1 MELEVYKKDG
11 TKSGEKVKLSDD
23 IFGIEPNEHAI
34 YRAVRAYLDNQRQGT
49 AKVKTREEVRGGGK
63 KPFKQKGTGNARQG
77 SSRSPVMVGGGSIF
91 GPKPRD
97 YTTKL
102 PTQLHKLA
110 RKSAL
115 SFKAKEGQIK
125 IVEDFSFDAP
135 KTKEMVSVLKALQ
148 LETSKTLLLMPK
160 ADGNVVKSGR
170 NIPRFIIK
178 EADKASTYDFVN
190 NNILL
195 IQKGAVEVLQNT
207 FKN

>member
-1 MELEVYKKDG
+1 MEMEVYRKDG

-23 IFGIEPNEHAI
+23 IFGIQPNEHAM
-34 YRAVRAYLDNQRQGT
+34 YRAVRVYLDNQRQGT
-49 AKVKTREEVRGGGK
+49 SKVKTREEVRGGGR

-77 SSRSPVMVGGGSIF
+77 SSRSPVMIGGGSIF

-97 YTTKL
+97 YSSSL

-115 SFKAKEGQIK
+115 SFKAREGQIK

-135 KTKEMVSVLKALQ
+135 KTKEMVALLKALQ
-148 LETSKTLLLMPK
+148 LDASKTLLLMPK

-170 NIPRFIIK
+170 NIQKFFVK

-190 NNILL
+190 NSMLL
-195 IQKGAVEVLQNT
+195 IQRSAVEVLQNT